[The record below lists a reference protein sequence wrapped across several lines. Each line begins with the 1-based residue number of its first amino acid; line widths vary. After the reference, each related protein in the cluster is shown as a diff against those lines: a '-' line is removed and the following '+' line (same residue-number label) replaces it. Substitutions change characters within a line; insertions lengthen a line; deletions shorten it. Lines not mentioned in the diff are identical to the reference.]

1 MTDKIMYWASVLFSA
16 LALLLFVANTA
27 LIKGNRNMQEDIGQR
42 QAVINNAQNLTPLN
56 QNLAQ
61 ALAETAVKNDD
72 KKISDLLAS
81 QGITI
86 RKPEKGKDVKKTDRP
101 TEE

>member
-16 LALLLFVANTA
+16 LALLLLVANSA
-27 LIKGNRNMQEDIGQR
+27 LINGNRNLQDEIGRR
-42 QAVINNAQNLTPLN
+42 QASINMAQNLTPLN

-61 ALAETAVKNDD
+61 ALAESAVKNND
-72 KKISDLLAS
+72 KQISDLLAS

-86 RKPEKGKDVKKTDRP
+86 KKPENVKDTKKTTP
-101 TEE
+101 AE

>member
-1 MTDKIMYWASVLFSA
+1 MTDKIMYWASVFFSA
-16 LALLLFVANTA
+16 LALLLLVANTA
-27 LIKGNRNMQEDIGQR
+27 LFKGNRNLQDEIGQR

-61 ALAETAVKNDD
+61 ALAESAIKNDD

-86 RKPEKGKDVKKTDRP
+86 RKPEKGKDAKKTEKPAD
-101 TEE
+101 E